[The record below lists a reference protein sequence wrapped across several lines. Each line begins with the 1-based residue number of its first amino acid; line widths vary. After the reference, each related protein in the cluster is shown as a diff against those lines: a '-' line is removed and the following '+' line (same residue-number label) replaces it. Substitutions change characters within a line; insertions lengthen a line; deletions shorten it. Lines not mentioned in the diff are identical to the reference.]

1 MLYTIIL
8 INSILKGGD
17 NDPDDDDFDPME
29 ESRGSRGKRGRPR
42 KR

>member
-1 MLYTIIL
+1 MIYLNNTHY
-8 INSILKGGD
+8 NMKGGD

-29 ESRGSRGKRGRPR
+29 ESRSSRGKRGRPR